1 MEEAFSRAQIRLRME
16 EDSYTEETTSMDV
29 LREIFVTERA
39 FYGIVRYLDP
49 ATRNHVVAAHLRN
62 VNTALNVVRTQVE
75 RPTTMVMNIDLSGN
89 ALRNAF
95 LDPVPVV
102 ATHEQI
108 VSATENHVALPAG
121 TACAICQEDVAC
133 ATRLRACGHSFHSQ
147 CISQWLGMNTRCPV
161 CRHDIRLTNGPQN
174 PPNEGDSMHPDE

>member
-1 MEEAFSRAQIRLRME
+1 ME

-39 FYGIVRYLDP
+39 FYGIVRFLD
-49 ATRNHVVAAHLRN
+49 ASTRNHVVAAHLRN
-62 VNTALNVVRTQVE
+62 VNTALNVILTNVQ

-95 LDPVPVV
+95 FDPVPVV
-102 ATHEQI
+102 ATSEQI
-108 VSATENHVALPAG
+108 TAATETHMAVPAG
-121 TACAICQEDVAC
+121 TMCSICQEEVAC
-133 ATRLRACGHSFHSQ
+133 ATRLRACGHNFHSQ

-161 CRHDIRLTNGPQN
+161 CRHDIRLTNGPHN
-174 PPNEGDSMHPDE
+174 PPNESDSMHPDE